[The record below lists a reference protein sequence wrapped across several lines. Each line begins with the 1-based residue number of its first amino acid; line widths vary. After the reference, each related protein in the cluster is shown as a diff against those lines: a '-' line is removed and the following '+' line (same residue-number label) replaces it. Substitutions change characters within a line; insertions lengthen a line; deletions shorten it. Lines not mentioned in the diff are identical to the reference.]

1 MMKKCLLILSFISIC
16 SFSQA
21 QYNNWYFSFSMG
33 GSWPNSTFANSLN
46 SDKLSGYAQKG
57 FTLVIDATYP
67 LNDHWGLKGMTL
79 INTNTIDNDGMQKL
93 LTARVP
99 SVISVNDPSKFSYTS
114 NPWMWNALLGG
125 PVFTLNL
132 GRFYWDLQ
140 LLSGLNLTYLPQ
152 QKLQYND
159 PANKWYYLD
168 KNATTMNSSF
178 GLLAGTAFRFPI
190 SQQLNLKLGLDYY
203 ISDATISYQQT
214 RISQQ
219 ADGAITDVLGSASY
233 KIPLRMITGTI
244 GFVYY
249 LN

>member
-1 MMKKCLLILSFISIC
+1 MKKYLLILGFISCC
-16 SFSQA
+16 SLSQA

-33 GSWPNSTFANSLN
+33 GSWPKSTYANSLA
-46 SDKLSGYAQKG
+46 SDKSSGYAEKG
-57 FTLVIDATYP
+57 FSLVIDATFP

-79 INTNTIDNDGMQKL
+79 INTNTVDNDGMQKL

-99 SVISVNDPSKFSYTS
+99 SVISANDPSKFSYTS

-125 PVFTLNL
+125 PVYTLNL

-140 LLSGLNLTYLPQ
+140 LLGGLNLTYLPQ

-159 PANKWYYLD
+159 PANKWYYSD
-168 KNATTMNSSF
+168 TNSTSMNSSF
-178 GLLAGTAFRFPI
+178 GILAGTAFRFPI
-190 SQQLNLKLGLDYY
+190 SQQLNLKLGFDYY
-203 ISDATISYQQT
+203 RSDAKVSYQQT
-214 RISQQ
+214 RTSQQ
-219 ADGAITDVLGSASY
+219 ADGVNTEVLAKGSYS
-233 KIPLRMITGTI
+233 IPLRMITGTI